1 MLAEML
7 MGRTII
13 RAALPST
20 AKPLVAADRS
30 PGAPHLF
37 SRDLDKRRRSAKEQN
52 SEQRARVIMAH
63 TLPEL
68 RARADEIGR
77 EWERLHG
84 AINEVA
90 RIHAEENVVAAFRV
104 LHDMAMAVGQRRLEL
119 ELLIASQVGPPRQH
133 G

>member
-1 MLAEML
+1 
-7 MGRTII
+7 
-13 RAALPST
+13 
-20 AKPLVAADRS
+20 
-30 PGAPHLF
+30 
-37 SRDLDKRRRSAKEQN
+37 
-52 SEQRARVIMAH
+52 MAH

-68 RARADEIGR
+68 RARADEIAR